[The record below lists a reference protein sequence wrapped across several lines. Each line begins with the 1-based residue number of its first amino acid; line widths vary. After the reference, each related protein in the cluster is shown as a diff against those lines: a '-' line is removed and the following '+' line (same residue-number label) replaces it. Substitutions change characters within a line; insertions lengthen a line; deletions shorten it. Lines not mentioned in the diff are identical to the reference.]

1 MLRCI
6 LFVCLFVCQN
16 QQTGHFAW
24 TTNTS
29 PTYGGGM
36 GDGPSGITGVLLVV
50 VKEAE
55 YAASTCLSS
64 SGLGLLLHT
73 DLSSWALSSQVAK
86 KKRDPKSKTW
96 MWAICWSGK
105 TFLPLHQLP
114 ILRSHISIL
123 KRPSDAWW
131 PWAWAVI
138 LLLAHSIF
146 LATSIASSYL
156 HLLKRIICY
165 WCLLGAS
172 ARCNGATFA

>member
-1 MLRCI
+1 MY
-6 LFVCLFVCQN
+6 FVCLLICLPKSTDRPFCLNNKHFSHLRGRNGRWPIWDYRGIACCSQGGRVCSEHLPFQLRSRPLAPHWSQQLSFVQP
-16 QQTGHFAW
+16 G
-24 TTNTS
+24 S
-29 PTYGGGM
+29 
-36 GDGPSGITGVLLVV
+36 
-50 VKEAE
+50 
-55 YAASTCLSS
+55 
-64 SGLGLLLHT
+64 
-73 DLSSWALSSQVAK
+73 K